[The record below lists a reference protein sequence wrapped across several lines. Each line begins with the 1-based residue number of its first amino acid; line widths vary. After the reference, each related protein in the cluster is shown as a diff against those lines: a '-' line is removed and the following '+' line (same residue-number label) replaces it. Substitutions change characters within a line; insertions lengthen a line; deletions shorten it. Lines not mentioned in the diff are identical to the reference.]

1 MRFDLHCHTKAG
13 SIDAKVSLSRYIE
26 LLRTHGFHGMLVTDH
41 DSYRGF
47 RQWKE
52 EQESDGSVPADDFV
66 VLEGVEYDTA
76 DAGHILV
83 ILPDGIQLDVL
94 QVRGLKVETLIDLVH
109 HFGGILGP
117 SHPFGTKGSSIMH
130 FKVIHRLPHLIKSF
144 DFLEGF
150 NTCETGS
157 SNYLA
162 QKLAELWDKPCTG
175 GSDSHAEDSIG
186 LGYTDFAGE
195 IRCNN
200 DLIAAIR
207 QRRITGIGGTSR
219 SESRRVRIK
228 NNTVSVW
235 AFRTYNRMVGFFLS
249 LRRRRHLSMTGLPFG
264 LPHQPSEDVEESY
277 SAETP

>member
-1 MRFDLHCHTKAG
+1 MKFDLHCHTKTG
-13 SIDAKVSLSRYIE
+13 SIDAKVSIPRYIE
-26 LLRTHGFHGMLVTDH
+26 LLKIHGFHGMLVTDH

-52 EQESDGSVPADDFV
+52 DTVPEDTFV
-66 VLEGVEYDTA
+66 VLEGVEYDTS

-83 ILPDGIQLDVL
+83 IMPDGVQLDVL

-130 FKVIHRLPHLIKSF
+130 FKKIHRHPNLLKQF

-175 GSDSHAEDSIG
+175 GSDSHSEASIG
-186 LGYTDFAGE
+186 LGYTDFSVD

-200 DLIAAIR
+200 DLIEAIR
-207 QRRITGIGGTSR
+207 QRRITSIGGTSH
-219 SESRRVRIK
+219 SESRRARVK
-228 NNTVSVW
+228 NHTVSVW
-235 AFRTYNRMVGFFLS
+235 AFRTYNRVVGFFLS
-249 LRRRRHLSMTGLPFG
+249 LRRRRHLSTISLPFG
-264 LPHQPSEDVEESY
+264 LPHRPSESSEEAC